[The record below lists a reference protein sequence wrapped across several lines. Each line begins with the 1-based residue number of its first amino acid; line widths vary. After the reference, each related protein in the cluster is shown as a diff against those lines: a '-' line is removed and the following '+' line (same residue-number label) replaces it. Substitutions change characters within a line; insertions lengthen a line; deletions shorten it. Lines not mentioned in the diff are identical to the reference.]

1 VSRLSD
7 PTWCAVASTAGAA
20 LDRDVTARASEIVFR
35 SDRERVSMS
44 GSPDDDRLEELREQ
58 KLQELQDR
66 AGGDGDAGAEAR
78 QEAQQRAE
86 AQQEAVLKQYLT
98 DGARQRLNAV
108 EMSKPDFAKQVKQQ
122 VASLA
127 QSGRVQGRIDEDQMR
142 DLLKELQPEQQSF
155 DIRRR

>member
-1 VSRLSD
+1 
-7 PTWCAVASTAGAA
+7 
-20 LDRDVTARASEIVFR
+20 
-35 SDRERVSMS
+35 MS
-44 GSPDDDRLEELREQ
+44 GTPDDDRLEELRE
-58 KLQELQDR
+58 KKMQELRDQ
-66 AGGDGDAGAEAR
+66 AEGQQSGHGDEAA
-78 QEAQQRAE
+78 QEAAREQAE
-86 AQQEAVLKQYLT
+86 AQQEAMLKQHLT

>member
-1 VSRLSD
+1 
-7 PTWCAVASTAGAA
+7 
-20 LDRDVTARASEIVFR
+20 
-35 SDRERVSMS
+35 MS

-58 KLQELQDR
+58 KLQELQQRNED
-66 AGGDGDAGAEAR
+66 GGNEAA
-78 QEAQQRAE
+78 QKEAQQRAE

-108 EMSKPDFAKQVKQQ
+108 EMSKPDFAAKVKQQ

-142 DLLKELQPEQQSF
+142 ELLKELQPEQKSF

>member
-1 VSRLSD
+1 M
-7 PTWCAVASTAGAA
+7 
-20 LDRDVTARASEIVFR
+20 SET
-35 SDRERVSMS
+35 
-44 GSPDDDRLEELREQ
+44 PDDERLEELREK

-66 AGGDGDAGAEAR
+66 AGEGDDAEAQ

-108 EMSKPDFAKQVKQQ
+108 EMSKPEFAKQVKQQ

-142 DLLKELQPEQQSF
+142 DLLKELQPEQKSF

>member
-1 VSRLSD
+1 
-7 PTWCAVASTAGAA
+7 
-20 LDRDVTARASEIVFR
+20 
-35 SDRERVSMS
+35 MS
-44 GSPDDDRLEELREQ
+44 GNPDDERLEELREQ
-58 KLQELQDR
+58 KMEELRERQQGE
-66 AGGDGDAGAEAR
+66 GGDAEAQ

-108 EMSKPDFAKQVKQQ
+108 EMSKPEFAKQVKQQ

-127 QSGRVQGRIDEDQMR
+127 QSGRVQGRIDEEQMR